1 MIDMIAAAL
10 KGIGWVLLPLV
21 LLPVAYLLRPNSRR
35 LNAFCSALITLV
47 DDFNYRIGEL
57 AKWGLPILVITT
69 AFSVFALS
77 IFGMSWTKLSE
88 SAAYL
93 HAGVIMLGAAA
104 TLLAGQHV
112 RVDIFH
118 SRMSA
123 KSRAL
128 IDFLGFYLLL
138 LPVCLIIIW
147 NSQSFVNF
155 GWKIFEGSNESDGI
169 RGVFLLKT
177 LIPIFAIMMIE
188 QSLSISLRAA
198 MCLCGKSRPQRPN
211 HTPKLFPAL
220 ENQPELNSIT
230 STGNT
235 HP

>member
-1 MIDMIAAAL
+1 MIDLIAAAF
-10 KGIGWVLLPLV
+10 KGVGWVLFPLV
-21 LLPVAYLLRPNSRR
+21 LLPIAYLMRPNARG
-35 LNAFCSALITLV
+35 LEAFCSALILLL
-47 DDFNYRIGEL
+47 DDISYRIGEL
-57 AKWGLPILVITT
+57 AKWGLPILVLTT

-112 RVDIFH
+112 RVDVFH
-118 SRMSA
+118 SRLSA

-128 IDFLGFYLLL
+128 IDFIGFYLLL

-147 NSQSFVNF
+147 NSQAFVNF
-155 GWKIFEGSNESDGI
+155 GWAIFEGSNENDGI

-177 LIPIFAIMMIE
+177 LIPLFAIMMIG

-198 MCLCGKSRPQRPN
+198 MCLCGKSRPVRPQ
-211 HTPKLFPAL
+211 HTPALFPSR
-220 ENQPELNSIT
+220 ESQPELT
-230 STGNT
+230 SAASSGST
-235 HP
+235 PP